1 MKNVLIITISLFLVY
16 SCGNNTQNQ
25 EQNEVTKES
34 NVIDSSSVQT
44 AIDANTTYVYYFHGK
59 QRCKTCIAVE
69 KVTKTTIDSLFA
81 SEPKVN
87 FLVVLTDDEANKAL
101 VEKYEIG
108 WNSLIIAKGDNFVNI
123 TEEAFA
129 TAIKEPNTLVE
140 LIKKEV
146 SSRL

>member
-1 MKNVLIITISLFLVY
+1 MKNVLTIAICVFLIY
-16 SCGNNTQNQ
+16 SCANNSKKQ
-25 EQNEVTKES
+25 EQNGALAQSEVNDT
-34 NVIDSSSVQT
+34 SSVQ
-44 AIDANTTYVYYFHGK
+44 ASIDANTTYVYYFHGK

-69 KVTKTTIDSLFA
+69 KVTKKTIDSLFS
-81 SEPKVN
+81 SEPKVR
-87 FLVVLTDDEANKAL
+87 FLVVLTDQEANKEL
-101 VEKYEIG
+101 VKKYEIG

-146 SSRL
+146 SNRL

>member
-1 MKNVLIITISLFLVY
+1 MKNVLLIMLSLFLVTA
-16 SCGNNTQNQ
+16 CGNGGQKKAQNTDAAT
-25 EQNEVTKES
+25 ETK
-34 NVIDSSSVQT
+34 T
-44 AIDANTTYVYYFHGK
+44 AVADANTVYVYYFHGK

-69 KVTKTTIDSLFA
+69 KVTQQTVDSLFA

-87 FLVVLTDDEANKAL
+87 FLVVLTEDKANKAL

>member
-1 MKNVLIITISLFLVY
+1 MPTPRMS
-16 SCGNNTQNQ
+16 T
-25 EQNEVTKES
+25 
-34 NVIDSSSVQT
+34 
-44 AIDANTTYVYYFHGK
+44 GK